1 MEGGSVGNG
10 EVAVEGAQGDLL
22 GVWVVRLMSVHHQPL
37 LVPGP
42 LADRDHKVPVHSLGQ
57 GQG

>member
-10 EVAVEGAQGDLL
+10 EVAVEGPRGDLL
-22 GVWVVRLMSVHHQPL
+22 GVRVVRLMSVHHQSFL
-37 LVPGP
+37 IPGP